1 METLNNY
8 YTPTIEEFYANFEF
22 EYSYTSGK
30 LISTIKPESGWKKD
44 TFDWQWSETINDD
57 WEHENEDFKLRY
69 RVKYLDQSDIES
81 LGWEFKTKGPFRYW
95 FEGKD
100 SWFNND
106 IPDSPSGRYWG
117 FQLVFDQELHTIQIS
132 AKTNGGEQTYEP
144 FFQGYCKNK
153 SELIK
158 LMQQL
163 NIK

>member
-1 METLNNY
+1 MGNNLY

-30 LISTIKPESGWKKD
+30 LISTIEPESGWKKD

-69 RVKYLDQSDIES
+69 RVKYLDQYDIES
-81 LGWEFKTKGPFRYW
+81 LGWKYDVNMSESEYGSFYIEPGYDEKNRFIQYSLQNYRN
-95 FEGKD
+95 GKIYLD
-100 SWFNND
+100 KCIN
-106 IPDSPSGRYWG
+106 SGVHEIG
-117 FQLVFDQELHTIQIS
+117 FLNI
-132 AKTNGGEQTYEP
+132 
-144 FFQGYCKNK
+144 KNK

-158 LMQQL
+158 LMKQL